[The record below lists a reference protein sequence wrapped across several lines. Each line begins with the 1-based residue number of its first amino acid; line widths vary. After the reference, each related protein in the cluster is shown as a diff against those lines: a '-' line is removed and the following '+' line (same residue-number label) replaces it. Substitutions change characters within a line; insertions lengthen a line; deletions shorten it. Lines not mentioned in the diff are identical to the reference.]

1 MCRNTSFGEK
11 YSPLH
16 QNDKHREIIQGLSL
30 PGDGSLE
37 ALAAHVEM
45 AAPADL
51 TDFLSG
57 FQYTAPALVGDMAAV
72 ERIAV
77 EFCED
82 AAYNGVLYVESR
94 FCPNFLVGDSG

>member
-57 FQYTAPALVGDMAAV
+57 FQVRLNPPSFELLQM
-72 ERIAV
+72 
-77 EFCED
+77 
-82 AAYNGVLYVESR
+82 VLCTININPSLNSTQHPPLSVTWPQLRE
-94 FCPNFLVGDSG
+94 